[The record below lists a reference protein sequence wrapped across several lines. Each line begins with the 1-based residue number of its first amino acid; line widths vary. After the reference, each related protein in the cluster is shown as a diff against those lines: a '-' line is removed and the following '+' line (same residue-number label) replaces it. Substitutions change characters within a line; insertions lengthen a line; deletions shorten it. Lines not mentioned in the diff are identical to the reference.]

1 MNKRSD
7 PSILINIQNLDLRI
21 EEFILNRK
29 KLPEREKIE
38 QLTERIKK
46 SNEDLKNLNQEKNS
60 LNLDQRRINDKVSI
74 LSDKIKSEE
83 EKLYSGKITNPKE
96 LASINEEVISLKLK
110 MDEKET
116 ELLELME
123 ALDEISKNLEKKRMD
138 LSKTSEEIKKNE
150 LELARKEKEIDQ
162 EISKSKNKRN
172 NLAEHLDTEILKEYE
187 NLRREKGGEVVSVLK
202 DGICSCCNMQLPSI
216 KVDSMRDS
224 SIFYH
229 CDFCKRILVLPQN
242 NH

>member
-1 MNKRSD
+1 MGEAVLQFC
-7 PSILINIQNLDLRI
+7 LIND
-21 EEFILNRK
+21 E
-29 KLPEREKIE
+29 
-38 QLTERIKK
+38 
-46 SNEDLKNLNQEKNS
+46 
-60 LNLDQRRINDKVSI
+60 VSI
-74 LSDKIKSEE
+74 LSDKIKSKE

-96 LASINEEVISLKLK
+96 LVGINEEVISLKSK

-123 ALDEISKNLEKKRMD
+123 ALDEISKNLEKKERA
-138 LSKTSEEIKKNE
+138 LSKTLEEIKKNE
-150 LELARKEKEIDQ
+150 LELAQKEKEIDQ
-162 EISKSKNKRN
+162 EIPELKNKRN
-172 NLAEHLDTEILKEYE
+172 NLVKHLDTEILNEYE
-187 NLRREKGGEVVSVLK
+187 NLRKEKGGEVVAVLR

-242 NH
+242 NHK